1 MYRRY
6 REKQFQH
13 QLFSIRGT
21 RDNRKATTIGNTKGE
36 TTMKYVIDM
45 RTLTVVSLEL
55 DDTNVHDKEVLM
67 NMETTTGR
75 ILPVAIKETLLN
87 EEVDY

>member
-1 MYRRY
+1 
-6 REKQFQH
+6 
-13 QLFSIRGT
+13 
-21 RDNRKATTIGNTKGE
+21 
-36 TTMKYVIDM
+36 MKYVIDM

-55 DDTNVHDKEVLM
+55 DDTDVHDKEVLM

>member
-1 MYRRY
+1 
-6 REKQFQH
+6 
-13 QLFSIRGT
+13 
-21 RDNRKATTIGNTKGE
+21 
-36 TTMKYVIDM
+36 MKYVIDM
-45 RTLTVVSLEL
+45 RTLKVVSLEL

>member
-1 MYRRY
+1 
-6 REKQFQH
+6 
-13 QLFSIRGT
+13 
-21 RDNRKATTIGNTKGE
+21 
-36 TTMKYVIDM
+36 MKYLIDM
-45 RTLTVVSLEL
+45 STLTVVSVEL

>member
-1 MYRRY
+1 
-6 REKQFQH
+6 
-13 QLFSIRGT
+13 
-21 RDNRKATTIGNTKGE
+21 
-36 TTMKYVIDM
+36 MKYVIDM

-67 NMETTTGR
+67 NMEITTGR